1 MANPNPKG
9 KKFTS
14 SEQPANKGRKKSVF
28 GPLEKESRLSLDDIR
43 KVYKNIL
50 TATDFG
56 RLNEI
61 KSRYPTILTDMTIE
75 MLKQDKVGRLTG
87 RKIVVPTEAGEKIID
102 ERVKS
107 YDTIQYMLDRIY
119 GTPTKVDLAVSGGLD
134 ITIEP
139 PPPPEEWYQD

>member
-61 KSRYPTILTDMTIE
+61 K
-75 MLKQDKVGRLTG
+75 
-87 RKIVVPTEAGEKIID
+87 
-102 ERVKS
+102 
-107 YDTIQYMLDRIY
+107 
-119 GTPTKVDLAVSGGLD
+119 
-134 ITIEP
+134 
-139 PPPPEEWYQD
+139 W